1 MVQPEVSGSPS
12 RAGVASYHPRFSR
25 GAIWQQKYVS
35 QLIANCPEEAFYE
48 AQNMKSAMA
57 AGTKIAIAI
66 S

>member
-1 MVQPEVSGSPS
+1 MAQAEVPEVHRAPESRLTVRAS
-12 RAGVASYHPRFSR
+12 RA

-35 QLIANCPEEAFYE
+35 SLIANCPEEAFYE